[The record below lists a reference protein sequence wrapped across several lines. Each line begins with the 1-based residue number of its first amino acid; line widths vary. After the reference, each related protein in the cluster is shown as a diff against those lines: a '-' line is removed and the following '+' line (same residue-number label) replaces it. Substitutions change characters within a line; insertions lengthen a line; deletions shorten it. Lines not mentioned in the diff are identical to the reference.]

1 MAIEK
6 IIVMDKK
13 NILQEVRVIKSPF
26 IIGRENSC
34 DLKLDDDSIS
44 RRHAQIIKEDGKWMV
59 QDMLSGNGTMLD
71 GVRISKE
78 KLKNSSEIAV
88 GRFLLIFKLSNTTSS
103 QMSKSLNDEDITE
116 QKEVKQNDEGLTVV
130 GGFHLKPEQKEV
142 EQDDEDLT
150 VVGGFHLKPEQKEV
164 EQDDED
170 LTVVGGFHLK
180 PEQKEVEQVNEDQTV
195 FYPLEKKQVLN
206 GILSFVDGPLKGTDV
221 LLDKKELKIG
231 RSKDNDIQINQ
242 DSISRYHAKISVSE
256 GVYFITDL
264 GSKNGIF
271 VNGKRVSEQYLDNG
285 SKIKIGTTVSIFSD
299 GEGDMEMVGAK
310 SDKRN
315 IMIGVGLGIALLGL
329 IIFIVYYLTHH

>member
-116 QKEVKQNDEGLTVV
+116 QKEVKQNDEG
-130 GGFHLKPEQKEV
+130 
-142 EQDDEDLT
+142 LT